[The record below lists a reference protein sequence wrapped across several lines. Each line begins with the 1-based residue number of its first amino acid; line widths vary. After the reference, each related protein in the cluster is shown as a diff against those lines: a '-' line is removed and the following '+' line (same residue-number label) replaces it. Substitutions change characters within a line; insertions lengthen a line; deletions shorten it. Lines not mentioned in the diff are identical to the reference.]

1 MFGTTCLRGEA
12 SIMVDRVQVFI
23 QLSKPHLGLFSRRH
37 LLPATGLPA
46 PDQSMRL
53 NLALGN
59 FNKDSFF
66 NENSHKRPKANIS
79 KWQNHFL
86 SSNEFQKDLMA
97 TLANDSFVN
106 DVFLLV

>member
-59 FNKDSFF
+59 FNKDSFLM
-66 NENSHKRPKANIS
+66 KIAIKD
-79 KWQNHFL
+79 
-86 SSNEFQKDLMA
+86 QKPIFPNGKTIFFPVMNFKK
-97 TLANDSFVN
+97 T
-106 DVFLLV
+106 